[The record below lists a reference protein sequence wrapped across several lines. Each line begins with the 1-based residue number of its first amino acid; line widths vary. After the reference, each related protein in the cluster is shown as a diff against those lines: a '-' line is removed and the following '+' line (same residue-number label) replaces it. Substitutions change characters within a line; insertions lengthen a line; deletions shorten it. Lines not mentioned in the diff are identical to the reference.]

1 MNYRYYVYEFTE
13 IIPNH
18 SFFSVIN
25 KPTRITDTTATVLD
39 QLWAN
44 SFCYAVKSNIL
55 LHSISDHLPIFM
67 CINLCMNNSSACT
80 TVRCFNDNNM
90 SKFYHEL
97 ENIDEHPILNESD
110 VDESFTCFMKESN
123 RVFENCFPLTAVQNH
138 AKNKSWFD
146 KDLQI
151 LLQEKEKLFKKISK
165 KTLIAEVNYNKARNS
180 YFCTLKIKKGGYYSS
195 LFAQHKSNLRGVI
208 DKFAAYTRKSHAN
221 LNEIIYFSTQFPSKS
236 THFV

>member
-1 MNYRYYVYEFTE
+1 ML
-13 IIPNH
+13 NH

-55 LHSISDHLPIFM
+55 LHPISDHLPIFM

-110 VDESFTCFMKESN
+110 VNESLTRFMKEYN
-123 RVFENCFPLTAVQNH
+123 LVFENCFPLTAVKNY

-151 LLQEKEKLFKKISK
+151 QGVQKK
-165 KTLIAEVNYNKARNS
+165 
-180 YFCTLKIKKGGYYSS
+180 F
-195 LFAQHKSNLRGVI
+195 
-208 DKFAAYTRKSHAN
+208 
-221 LNEIIYFSTQFPSKS
+221 
-236 THFV
+236 